1 MALLLPAA
9 PAAAQEACKLIVH
22 PNNSATQIQREA
34 VVAIFKGQMVRWK
47 DTTPINPVDQ
57 SVRAPA
63 RVAFSAQVLKESVL
77 AVQNHW
83 MRQLQQGK
91 VPPPVKG
98 SDGEVAAYVKA
109 NRGAIG
115 YVSEAFA
122 VDDSVKVLKVV
133 D

>member
-1 MALLLPAA
+1 
-9 PAAAQEACKLIVH
+9 
-22 PNNSATQIQREA
+22 
-34 VVAIFKGQMVRWK
+34 VAIFKGQMVRWK
-47 DTTPINPVDQ
+47 DATPIDPVDQ

-63 RVAFSAQVLKESVL
+63 RVAFSAKVLGESVL
-77 AVQNHW
+77 AVQNYW

-91 VPPPVKG
+91 VPPMVKG
-98 SDGEVAAYVKA
+98 SDREVVAHVKA

-122 VDDSVKVLKVV
+122 LDDSVKVVKVV